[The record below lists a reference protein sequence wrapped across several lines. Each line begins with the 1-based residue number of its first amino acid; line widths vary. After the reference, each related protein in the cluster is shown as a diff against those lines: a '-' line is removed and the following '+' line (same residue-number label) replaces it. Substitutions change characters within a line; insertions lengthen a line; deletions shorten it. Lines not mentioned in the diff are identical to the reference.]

1 MARID
6 HGRMLYKAFKLGLI
20 ETSTSVQAGIR
31 TNKPETL
38 GSNIIDA
45 REVHESESVATVANL
60 KSILG
65 ARKTYLSFDID
76 CLDPA
81 FAPGTG
87 MPVWGGLRS
96 DQAAINLREI
106 AEINLVGKDVVE
118 VSPPFEPAGITAVA
132 GAHSALEFFCLW
144 GRTQRG

>member
-6 HGRMLYKAFKLGLI
+6 HGTMLYKAVKLGLI
-20 ETSTSVQAGIR
+20 DSSTSVHVGIR
-31 TNKPETL
+31 TKKPEIL

-45 REVHESESVATVANL
+45 REVHESESVAAVTKL

-65 ARKTYLSFDID
+65 TRKTYLSFDID

-81 FAPGTG
+81 FKLGTS

-96 DQAAINLREI
+96 GQAAINLREI
-106 AEINLVGKDVVE
+106 A
-118 VSPPFEPAGITAVA
+118 
-132 GAHSALEFFCLW
+132 
-144 GRTQRG
+144 